1 MSSPTPPLS
10 TPLPITLLLLST
22 QLMQSPTLSPEWL
35 MLLRWFTVLLST
47 SPQPQLLST
56 PPLSSVEL
64 ARCPTS
70 PCPSRSRVS
79 TGPPPSPRPSE
90 LTSPPS
96 TTLPAPST
104 EPTAGTD
111 LLLLDMELS
120 SVKKPK

>member
-1 MSSPTPPLS
+1 MGPLLWS
-10 TPLPITLLLLST
+10 T
-22 QLMQSPTLSPEWL
+22 
-35 MLLRWFTVLLST
+35 
-47 SPQPQLLST
+47 LLST
-56 PPLSSVEL
+56 PPLSTVEL

-104 EPTAGTD
+104 ELTVAVLLSPTLVMSD
-111 LLLLDMELS
+111 MLLMPLHTMLWSPILLGNMLRIL
-120 SVKKPK
+120 KKGLLRKERHEKRL

>member
-1 MSSPTPPLS
+1 MGPLLWS
-10 TPLPITLLLLST
+10 T
-22 QLMQSPTLSPEWL
+22 
-35 MLLRWFTVLLST
+35 
-47 SPQPQLLST
+47 LLST
-56 PPLSSVEL
+56 PPLSTVEL

-96 TTLPAPST
+96 TTLPALST
-104 EPTAGTD
+104 ELTAGTD

-120 SVKKPK
+120 LVEKINSGKPNHHEDHLRRPKTRLTFQQQN